1 MTKKNRTVLATDE
14 DWNLI
19 QAYAAARGRS
29 ASNYVIETALSE
41 ISRHAAKP
49 AFKDMVR
56 ELVLE
61 VLKDSFPSRGALP
74 GDNYKRIGEEHVTP
88 RSA

>member
-1 MTKKNRTVLATDE
+1 MRKKNRTVLATDE

-19 QAYAAARGRS
+19 RAYAAARGRS
-29 ASNYVIETALSE
+29 ASNYVIETAISE

-56 ELVLE
+56 E
-61 VLKDSFPSRGALP
+61 
-74 GDNYKRIGEEHVTP
+74 IGT
-88 RSA
+88 RSAKRFIPLEGSIAWGQL